1 MLCPLCFPPSPGNT
15 QQAHARSLR
24 STLPLCRACPL
35 FCLQTFKVDL
45 INTQQIMESAAG
57 QEVLQR
63 GLIMAG
69 ESGIFTPADVA
80 FVQSGEWEECYMQH
94 LGVWCWCIV
103 AEESGIFTPAD
114 VAFVQSGE

>member
-80 FVQSGEWEECYMQH
+80 FVQSGE
-94 LGVWCWCIV
+94 
-103 AEESGIFTPAD
+103 
-114 VAFVQSGE
+114 